1 MRDDRAY
8 VAETTLSAASM
19 SSSNTTAAISLL
31 LMAMVEEASD
41 LLLHGSEKS
50 SSDLALWYLDT
61 GAINHM
67 IGCRKFFSDLDE
79 FTTGFVKFGD
89 NSRI

>member
-1 MRDDRAY
+1 M
-8 VAETTLSAASM
+8 VETTLSAASM
-19 SSSNTTAAISLL
+19 SSSNTTAATSLL
-31 LMAMVEEASD
+31 LMAMVEEESD

-50 SSDLALWYLDT
+50 SSDPALWYLDT

-67 IGCRKFFSDLDE
+67 TGCHKFFSDLDE
-79 FTTGFVKFGD
+79 STIGLLKFGD